1 MVRGETR
8 TAKRAIERV
17 EGEIAQSQEEATLA
31 DILARPPDETTTL
44 HTATVADL
52 HDLVAAG
59 SVDAVITHP
68 SHTEEALPLMS
79 GLSAFGARVLGNTGV
94 MAVVGNG
101 VILPRMLERL
111 ARPELRWLAEF
122 DLVFH
127 GRPASSGRP
136 HHITLHRRPLL
147 VHGKQGLWPQG
158 MADLIEVPPADE
170 LPPGLDRNEAA
181 MALVLERF

>member
-79 GLSAFGARVLGNTGV
+79 GLSAFGARVLGKHRSDG
-94 MAVVGNG
+94 GG
-101 VILPRMLERL
+101 RQRGHP
-111 ARPELRWLAEF
+111 AE
-122 DLVFH
+122 DA
-127 GRPASSGRP
+127 GAAG
-136 HHITLHRRPLL
+136 
-147 VHGKQGLWPQG
+147 
-158 MADLIEVPPADE
+158 PP
-170 LPPGLDRNEAA
+170 
-181 MALVLERF
+181 